1 MNRANIP
8 TDVIKLVAK
17 QLKPH
22 YRRNRARRY
31 HEIFKV
37 GWIYD
42 VIHNEHYGVEAK
54 VQTLGRL
61 VTKSGKV
68 AIEYSVSHGRY
79 TQTGRANVKTEEGAE
94 GMQVRIDMDD
104 QHSLGASGFP
114 HNSRPAWSWRGA
126 ANQRRGCQKTRV
138 SSKLLDMD

>member
-104 QHSLGASGFP
+104 QHSLEALQGFLTI
-114 HNSRPAWSWRGA
+114 RVRRGA
-126 ANQRRGCQKTRV
+126 GV
-138 SSKLLDMD
+138 ELLTKEEVAKKHA